1 MNLTRT
7 KGNSK
12 EQRAITLD
20 SLAEV
25 LYKAKGAPRNGNPL
39 DRGVALGSYLRPY
52 NLSAGNFA
60 MNVVVNTDNYH
71 LLGEKISGRYPGREQ
86 SLQNAVKEVF
96 DRVCKDLRY
105 EEIKAAGVARD
116 KEELFQSL
124 AKLNLE
130 PIYSEALEAVKEVK
144 QATQT
149 LVEEVTGAVIG
160 RELKL
165 GEWVDGLDLQ
175 GHDIHEIIKER
186 TATHGSFEENSKISE
201 GLSSYITKDMPIIP
215 SAALRAVFIKASRV
229 IAGDPW
235 FEDHW
240 KDIKGYAELVLLEI
254 LEAKEAA
261 KAEKPKRIVK
271 KSTSKI
277 KKRRVA

>member
-25 LYKAKGAPRNGNPL
+25 LYSTKGAPKNGNPL

-96 DRVCKDLRY
+96 DKVCKDLRY

-130 PIYSEALEAVKEVK
+130 PIYSETLEAVKEVK
-144 QATQT
+144 QATKT

-160 RELKL
+160 RELEVEEEEASSSSEL
-165 GEWVDGLDLQ
+165 
-175 GHDIHEIIKER
+175 IRER
-186 TATHGSFEENSKISE
+186 TSSHGSFEENSEISE
-201 GLSSYITKDMPIIP
+201 GLSSYLGNHVPVQFRK
-215 SAALRAVFIKASRV
+215 SLRMIFEKASRI

-235 FEDHW
+235 FKDHW
-240 KDIKGYAELVLLEI
+240 VDIVGYSELAI
-254 LEAKEAA
+254 KIIDKKEQ
-261 KAEKPKRIVK
+261 AEKPKRIVK

>member
-25 LYKAKGAPRNGNPL
+25 LYSTKGAPKNGNPL

-96 DRVCKDLRY
+96 DKVCKDLRY

-116 KEELFQSL
+116 KEELFQAL
-124 AKLNLE
+124 TKLNLE
-130 PIYSEALEAVKEVK
+130 PIYSEALEAVKEVR
-144 QATQT
+144 QATET
-149 LVEEVTGAVIG
+149 LVDEVTGAVID
-160 RELKL
+160 RELEVEQEAGSSSEL
-165 GEWVDGLDLQ
+165 
-175 GHDIHEIIKER
+175 IRER
-186 TATHGSFEENSKISE
+186 TSSHGSFEENSEISE
-201 GLSSYITKDMPIIP
+201 GLSSYLGNHIP
-215 SAALRAVFIKASRV
+215 VQFRKSLRMIFEKASRI

-235 FEDHW
+235 FKDHW
-240 KDIKGYAELVLLEI
+240 VDIVGYSELAI
-254 LEAKEAA
+254 KIIDKKEQE
-261 KAEKPKRIVK
+261 KKPKRIVK
-271 KSTSKI
+271 KKTSKI
-277 KKRRVA
+277 KKKGVV